1 MTKKIDE
8 MRIANAFAQAAIGI
22 GQRLMTVGSCDYY
35 GQRISRDDY
44 GSLFDDLVRYGLA
57 EVNGEG
63 IIHLTPRGI
72 KAVNEISKQ
81 TFKALEKA

>member
-1 MTKKIDE
+1 MMRFFKRKKAELDIDP
-8 MRIANAFAQAAIGI
+8 AAIGI

-44 GSLFDDLVRYGLA
+44 GSLFDDLVRYGLV

-63 IIHLTPRGI
+63 IVHLTPRGI
-72 KAVNEISKQ
+72 KAVNELSKQ
-81 TFKALEKA
+81 IFKALEKA

>member
-1 MTKKIDE
+1 MMRFFKHKKAELDIDP
-8 MRIANAFAQAAIGI
+8 AAIGI

-44 GSLFDDLVRYGLA
+44 GILFDDLARYGLV

-63 IIHLTPRGI
+63 IVHLTPRGI

-81 TFKALEKA
+81 LFKTLEKA

>member
-1 MTKKIDE
+1 MRFFKRNKKEKLDIDPG
-8 MRIANAFAQAAIGI
+8 ALGI

-44 GSLFDDLVRYGLA
+44 GSLFDDLARYGLV

-63 IIHLTPRGI
+63 IVHLTPRGI
-72 KAVNEISKQ
+72 KAVNKLSKQ
-81 TFKALEKA
+81 IFQTLEKA

>member
-1 MTKKIDE
+1 MKFFKRNKKAKLDIDPL
-8 MRIANAFAQAAIGI
+8 AIEI
-22 GQRLMTVGSCDYY
+22 GKRLMTVGFCDYY

-44 GSLFDDLVRYGLA
+44 GSLFDDLARYGLA

-63 IIHLTPRGI
+63 IVHLTPRGI

-81 TFKALEKA
+81 VFKTLEKA

>member
-1 MTKKIDE
+1 MRFFKRNKKTELDIDP
-8 MRIANAFAQAAIGI
+8 AAIGI

-35 GQRISRDDY
+35 DQRISRDDY
-44 GSLFDDLVRYGLA
+44 GSLFDDLARYGLV

-63 IIHLTPRGI
+63 IVHLTPRGI

-81 TFKALEKA
+81 LFKTLEKA